1 MWCWGGDDYGL
12 PPGPSRE
19 RRATSAARP
28 PAYRLHI
35 AYVTPSRR
43 ATRTASPN
51 SPSACACHLDVVTLR
66 RFTPATG
73 GGGGGGTYRIS
84 AAPSGRGRC
93 RRCRAVITN
102 GETRLEVCAFV
113 RPGRYTLLFSCTAP
127 ACIDAPLSTAILSV
141 YKTADR
147 VPVEAALD
155 GSAEARRVQCT
166 IAAASGGGVN
176 ENG

>member
-73 GGGGGGTYRIS
+73 WPRWCGSFCISGNFCGNLPGLAGNAESSGGKLAS
-84 AAPSGRGRC
+84 PAPFSCLRLGPAKKFRKFFRKLDDHSNSRARVGLFTSTHVKSSDSLLGLVCSLGSGR
-93 RRCRAVITN
+93 A
-102 GETRLEVCAFV
+102 
-113 RPGRYTLLFSCTAP
+113 
-127 ACIDAPLSTAILSV
+127 
-141 YKTADR
+141 
-147 VPVEAALD
+147 
-155 GSAEARRVQCT
+155 
-166 IAAASGGGVN
+166 
-176 ENG
+176 